1 MTHAHAIAVQWI
13 ERVAKAIF
21 DCSGYD
27 DAVNFVLED
36 WAPAARAAIA
46 ATRDPTPEMIEA
58 GAKIMGDESGADR
71 WNALCCWHAMHAE
84 MLK

>member
-1 MTHAHAIAVQWI
+1 MNPMI

-27 DAVNFVLED
+27 DAINFNLED

-46 ATRDPTPEMIEA
+46 AMREPTEGMIGVANQSDYPEDVIYWWQEMINEA
-58 GAKIMGDESGADR
+58 
-71 WNALCCWHAMHAE
+71 
-84 MLK
+84 LK